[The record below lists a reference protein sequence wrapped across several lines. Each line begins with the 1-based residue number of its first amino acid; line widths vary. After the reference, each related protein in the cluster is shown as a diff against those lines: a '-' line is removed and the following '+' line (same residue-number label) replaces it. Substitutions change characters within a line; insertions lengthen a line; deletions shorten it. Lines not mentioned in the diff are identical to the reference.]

1 MNERGRKPKGNYK
14 QKTHVFSTR
23 ITADLREELV
33 AASKKSGHSLSQEV
47 EHRLRRSFGNDREV
61 TSIFGNRRNYA
72 VLRMISC
79 LMELVYN
86 PDKPNAEWVNDPFTF
101 DQLLKTIAEVLQQF
115 RPPGDPHA
123 PPDIDPLGR
132 DIRENQYHF
141 HASDWLNAL
150 KQAPDA
156 LPIQKQQLPLQGE
169 NDRLRRVHMFNYT
182 APQIRADLG
191 DVVERIE
198 VDQESTVKEE
208 IDREKPKRKK
218 RARRKPQ
225 ARREQMQ

>member
-1 MNERGRKPKGNYK
+1 MNERGRKPRGNYK

-33 AASKKSGHSLSQEV
+33 AAAKKSGHSISQEV

-86 PDKPNAEWVNDPFTF
+86 PDNPDAEWLDDPFTF
-101 DQLLKTIAEVLQQF
+101 DQLLKAIAEVLQQF
-115 RPPGDPHA
+115 RPPGDPMS
-123 PPDIDPLGR
+123 PDIDPPLGR
-132 DIRENQYHF
+132 YIRENQYYG
-141 HASDWLNAL
+141 HASVWLNAL
-150 KQAPDA
+150 KQAPNA
-156 LPIQKQQLPLQGE
+156 LPIPKQPFPLQGE
-169 NDRLRRVHMFNYT
+169 NDRLREAYMFNYT

-191 DVVERIE
+191 DIVERIE
-198 VDQESTVKEE
+198 VDQESTIK
-208 IDREKPKRKK
+208 
-218 RARRKPQ
+218 
-225 ARREQMQ
+225 